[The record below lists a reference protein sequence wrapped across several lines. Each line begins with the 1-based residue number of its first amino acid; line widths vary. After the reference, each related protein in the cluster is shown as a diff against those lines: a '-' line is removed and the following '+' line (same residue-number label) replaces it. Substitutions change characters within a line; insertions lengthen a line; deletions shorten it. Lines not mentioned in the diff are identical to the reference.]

1 MRLNQLEQQII
12 KDTIHEIMGNNAI
25 VWLFGSRVDDNQ
37 YGGDIDLLI
46 ETDLDDPMEKI
57 QKKSLL
63 WAKLQQKLGE
73 QRIDIILTTKEPQPI
88 EKIAKTTGVRL

>member
-12 KDTIHEIMGNNAI
+12 KETIHEIMGKTAI

-46 ETDLDDPMEKI
+46 ETDLNDPMERI

-63 WAKLQQKLGE
+63 WARLQQKLGE
-73 QRIDIILTTKEPQPI
+73 QRIDIVLTTKKSQPI
-88 EKIAKTTGVRL
+88 EKIAKTTGIRL